1 MKKRIGVYV
10 CECGPNIAGAVDIDR
25 VLEAVSSLDGV
36 AIAEKYGL
44 LCSGDGKKYLIEQ
57 VKEHEL
63 THLVVGACSPKQ
75 HELTFMT
82 ACEEGEINPFLF
94 QMANIREQ
102 VAWITPDKEKAT
114 ERTIR
119 HMKAAI
125 CRVQYHTALEQKE
138 IETNPDVLVIGG
150 GMAGISAALLL
161 GSSRRVYIVDKG
173 NTLGGKAL
181 KYEKI
186 SPSMVN
192 SGDLVEEYLH
202 GIEADENIEVLANT
216 NVEEVLGFFGNF
228 LVTLH
233 ENDAESDAR
242 ELEVGAIVVA
252 PGMDPLDPKVPS
264 EYGYG
269 TIHDVYT
276 ATELE
281 EMNLGGKI
289 VLRDGRGPKSAGI
302 IHCVGRKEAGYC
314 SEVCCTVGMK
324 IAGYLQEKLPGI
336 AVTEF
341 YQDLSIPGEG
351 AQALYEETK
360 RAGTEF
366 IRAANVRLSELD
378 GKIKISYEGDD
389 DKSEEKSV
397 DMVVLLPGIGPPA
410 DAEKISNMLDM
421 SLGNRGFFA
430 EEHAKVSPVSSSIEG
445 IYLAG
450 CASGPKGISDTISQ
464 SEAVAG
470 KILAGLVPGRKIETE
485 AKTSRIAENLC
496 MGCQACL
503 AVCCYSAISYDENR
517 GICVVNE
524 VLCKGCGNCA
534 AACPSGAASHQ
545 HFTSRQVYQEI
556 VEIVK

>member
-25 VLEAVSSLDGV
+25 VLEAVLSLDGV
-36 AIAEKYGL
+36 AVAEKYGL
-44 LCSGDGKKYLIEQ
+44 LCSGDGKKYLVEQ
-57 VKEHEL
+57 VREHGL

-82 ACEEGEINPFLF
+82 VCEESGLNPFLF

-119 HMKAAI
+119 HLKAAI
-125 CRVQYHTALEQKE
+125 RRVLYHTALEQKE

-150 GMAGISAALLL
+150 GMAGISAALSL
-161 GSSRRVYIVDKG
+161 GSSRKVYVVDKRDA
-173 NTLGGKAL
+173 LGGKAL

-186 SPSMVN
+186 SPGMAN
-192 SGDLVEEYLH
+192 SADVVENYLR
-202 GIEADENIEVLANT
+202 GIETDENIEVLTNT
-216 NVEEVLGFFGNF
+216 NVEEVRGFFGNF
-228 LVTLH
+228 LVKLR

-242 ELEVGAIVVA
+242 ELRVGAIIVA
-252 PGMDPLDPKVPS
+252 LGMDPLDSEVLS

-269 TIHDVYT
+269 KIQNVYT
-276 ATELE
+276 SLELE
-281 EMNLGGKI
+281 QANVDGKLGMSGGGK
-289 VLRDGRGPKSAGI
+289 PKSVGI
-302 IHCVGRKEAGYC
+302 VHCVGRKEAGYC
-314 SEVCCTVGMK
+314 SEICCTVGMK
-324 IAGYLQEKLPGI
+324 IACYLQEKFPGI

-341 YQDLSIPGEG
+341 YQDLSIPGRG
-351 AQALYEETK
+351 AQVLYEEAK

-366 IRAANVRLSELD
+366 IRATNVQLSESD
-378 GKIKISYEGDD
+378 DKIKISYERDH
-389 DKSEEKSV
+389 DKTEEKPV
-397 DMVVLLPGIGPPA
+397 DMVVLLVGIGPPA
-410 DAEKISNMLDM
+410 DAEKISNLL
-421 SLGNRGFFA
+421 SVPLGKGGFFT
-430 EEHAKVSPVSSSIEG
+430 EEHAKISPVSSSIEG

-450 CASGPKGISDTISQ
+450 CASGPKGIPETISQ

-496 MGCQACL
+496 MGCQTCL
-503 AVCCYSAISYDENR
+503 DVCCYGAISYNETR

-556 VEIVK
+556 AEIVK

>member
-36 AIAEKYGL
+36 AVAEKYGL
-44 LCSGDGKKYLIEQ
+44 LCSGDGKKYLVEQ
-57 VKEHEL
+57 LKEHEL

-75 HELTFMT
+75 HEPTFMT
-82 ACEEGEINPFLF
+82 VCKEGGINPFLF

-119 HMKAAI
+119 HLRAAI
-125 CRVQYHTALEQKE
+125 RRVQYHTALKRKE
-138 IETNPDVLVIGG
+138 IKSNPDVLVIGG
-150 GMAGISAALLL
+150 GMAGISTALLL
-161 GSSRRVYIVDKG
+161 GNSRRVYIVDNG
-173 NTLGGKAL
+173 DALGGKAL
-181 KYEKI
+181 NYEKI
-186 SPSMVN
+186 SPAMVDSN
-192 SGDLVEEYLH
+192 DTVKEYLG
-202 GIEADENIEVLANT
+202 GIEANENIEVLTNT
-216 NVEEVLGFFGNF
+216 SVEEVIGFFGNF
-228 LVTLH
+228 IVTVR
-233 ENDAESDAR
+233 ENDAESGTR
-242 ELEVGAIVVA
+242 ELKVGAIVVA
-252 PGMDPLDPKVPS
+252 IGMDPLNPEVMS

-269 TIHDVYT
+269 KIRNVYT
-276 ATELE
+276 SSELE
-281 EMNLGGKI
+281 QANMDGVIGLSGGGK
-289 VLRDGRGPKSAGI
+289 PKSAGI
-302 IHCVGRKEAGYC
+302 IHCIGRKEAGYC
-314 SEVCCTVGMK
+314 SEVCCAVGMK
-324 IAGYLQEKLPGI
+324 IAGCLQEKFPGI

-341 YQDLSIPGEG
+341 YQDLSIPGRE
-351 AQALYEETK
+351 AQTLYDETK

-366 IRAANVRLSELD
+366 IRAANVRLSESA
-378 GKIKISYEGDD
+378 GKIKISHEREGD
-389 DKSEEKSV
+389 KVEQEAV
-397 DMVVLLPGIGPPA
+397 DMVVLLLGIGPPA
-410 DAEKISNMLDM
+410 DAEKISNMLGVP
-421 SLGNRGFFA
+421 LGNRGFFA
-430 EEHAKVSPVSSSIEG
+430 EEHAKTSPVSSSMEG

-496 MGCQACL
+496 VGCQTCL
-503 AVCCYSAISYDENR
+503 TVCCYGAISYDETR

-534 AACPSGAASHQ
+534 AACPSGAANHQ

-556 VEIVK
+556 AEIVK